1 MFANSFS
8 IVTGKFSEESIT
20 VYGTRLFT
28 KGFNTFKFF
37 ETVAYSAQYVKFSNA
52 FLTELNPFWTQKAN
66 PIGLVFA
73 YGMTAFQVNNLLKAI
88 FSKPDFENSK
98 WILY

>member
-1 MFANSFS
+1 M
-8 IVTGKFSEESIT
+8 
-20 VYGTRLFT
+20 
-28 KGFNTFKFF
+28 
-37 ETVAYSAQYVKFSNA
+37 KFSNA

-66 PIGLVFA
+66 PIGPAIGYIV
-73 YGMTAFQVNNLLKAI
+73 TAAQVNNLFKAI